1 MYHFDYKNFA
11 FIKEDEVER
20 QVAELSASHVFDGE
34 TLRLME
40 DCHAGKGC
48 VVGTALTY
56 TDKIVPN
63 IVGVDI
69 ACRVS
74 AFLVGDVA
82 DLEKFDEVV
91 HQCVPSGHSIRT
103 IEHELSESFP
113 YEELR
118 CWEHIKDG
126 EERYRK
132 SLGTMGGNNHF
143 IALERSNSGD
153 VYLMIH
159 CGTRNLGLQVANY
172 YQNLAVQRRDECK
185 EKIRK
190 RYEEIISDKR
200 KRGLYD
206 AIQDLLDIR
215 KEEMDAL
222 PARDLCYIEGQD
234 MEDYL
239 HDMDML
245 VEWSRLNH
253 RAIAEEIVNHVFFD
267 INGLPYFHDPISS
280 IHNYVDTEHH
290 VIRKGAI
297 AAYEGEYGLIP
308 MNMADGTLIVRGKGC
323 EDRLCTAPHG
333 AGRIMSRSAARATL
347 DMDAYEHSMEGVYST
362 CVSRSTID
370 EAPQSYKP
378 MDAIL
383 STLGDTVEVVER
395 LRPIYNF
402 KAKG

>member
-1 MYHFDYKNFA
+1 MYHFNYKNFA
-11 FIKEDEVER
+11 SIKEDEVER
-20 QVAELSASHVFDGE
+20 QVAALSASHVFDSE

-56 TDKIVPN
+56 TDKIIPN

-74 AFLVGDVA
+74 AFRIGHVI

-91 HQCVPSGHSIRT
+91 HRYVPSGHAIRET
-103 IEHELSESFP
+103 EHELSKTFP

-143 IALERSNSGD
+143 ISLERSDTGIT
-153 VYLMIH
+153 YLMIH
-159 CGTRNLGLQVANY
+159 CGTRNLGLRVANY
-172 YQNLAVQRRDECK
+172 YQELAIAARDARKK
-185 EKIRK
+185 EIYDRYKQIIAEK
-190 RYEEIISDKR
+190 REKGYF
-200 KRGLYD
+200 D
-206 AIQDLLDIR
+206 AIQQLIEIR
-215 KEEMDAL
+215 NNEIAAEPID
-222 PARDLCYIEGQD
+222 DLCYIEGQD

-245 VEWSRLNH
+245 VAWSRLNH
-253 RAIAEEIVNHVFFD
+253 QVIAEEIANHADV
-267 INGLPYFHDPISS
+267 LSHYYVSS
-280 IHNYVDTEHH
+280 IHNYVDTEHRI
-290 VIRKGAI
+290 IRKGAI
-297 AAYEGEYGLIP
+297 SAYEGEYGLIP

-323 EDRLCTAPHG
+323 EERLCTAPHG

-347 DMDAYEHSMEGVYST
+347 DMEAYERSMDGVYST
-362 CVSRSTID
+362 CVSCSTID

-378 MDAIL
+378 MDAII
-383 STLGDTVEVVER
+383 STLGDTVEIVER